1 MLSQSLQLSDMNW
14 QSEFADFEGE
24 GVVYLNAAAQAPMP
38 LAAARAAQAALA
50 WKQQPQR
57 IPGEEYFGLPDRV
70 RRLLARLMGGEPE
83 EFAITSGASSGL
95 GVVAAQFDWR
105 AGDEILIAKG
115 EFPSHFAAFRP
126 LETTFGVKVRVVA
139 PRGAFITGED
149 FAAAI
154 TPRTRLIS
162 ASVVRSNDGS
172 RLDAAALAAACR
184 GAGVTLALDVAQ
196 YAGAMPLR
204 LGELGADFA
213 VCSGYKWLLGPYG
226 TGFFWVRKQA
236 MENLLPGPFYWM
248 ASEGAGNFDDLT
260 RFENPVPVA
269 GARRWDAPE
278 TANFINLAAFQAGLE
293 WIETVGVE
301 AIAAHTAKLVAQL
314 IAGLPQGR
322 YDLASPAAAAE
333 RGPYVCIRPRDIAS
347 LPALT
352 GKLARGDVFTSVRG
366 GSLRISPYVYN
377 TERDIERL
385 VALL

>member
-1 MLSQSLQLSDMNW
+1 MSW

-24 GVVYLNAAAQAPMP
+24 GVVYLNAATQAPMP
-38 LAAARAAQAALA
+38 LGAARAAETAIG

-57 IPGEEYFGLPDRV
+57 IPGDEYLGLPDRV
-70 RRLLARLMGGEPE
+70 RRLLGRLFGGEPD

-95 GVVAAQFDWR
+95 RVVAAQYDWR

-115 EFPSHFAAFRP
+115 EFPSHFTAFRP
-126 LETTFGVKVRVVA
+126 LEAARGVKVRVVA
-139 PRGAFITGED
+139 PRGAFISAAD
-149 FAAAI
+149 FVAAI
-154 TPRTRLIS
+154 TPQTRLIS

-172 RLDAAALAAACR
+172 RLDAAALASACR
-184 GAGVTLALDVAQ
+184 SAGITLVLDLAQ
-196 YAGAMPLR
+196 CAGALPLQ
-204 LGELGADFA
+204 LGDLGADFV

-226 TGFFWVRKQA
+226 TGFFWVCKPA
-236 MENLLPGPFYWM
+236 MEKLLPGPFYWM

-278 TANFINLAAFQAGLE
+278 TANFINLAAFEAGLE
-293 WIETVGVE
+293 WIAKAGVD
-301 AIAAHTAKLVAQL
+301 AIAAHTAKLVEQL
-314 IAGLPQGR
+314 IAGLPQER
-322 YDLASPAAAAE
+322 YELASPAEAAE
-333 RGPYVCIRPRDIAS
+333 RGPYVCIRPRDIAL

-352 GKLARGDVFTSVRG
+352 EKLARGNVFTSVRG
-366 GSLRISPYVYN
+366 GSLRLSPYVYN